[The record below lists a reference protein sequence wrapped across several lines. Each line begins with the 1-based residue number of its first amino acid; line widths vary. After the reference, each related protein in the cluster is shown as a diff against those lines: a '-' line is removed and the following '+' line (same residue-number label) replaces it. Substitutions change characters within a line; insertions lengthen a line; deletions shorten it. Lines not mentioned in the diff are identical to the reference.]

1 MTARFAVCLVLCVAA
16 SVTAQAPPAATG
28 SSFQVVSEPPG
39 ATVEVSPPGDPRFY
53 AKGVAPC
60 QVTVQRALPGEW
72 AVRLTLPDHIPA
84 VRSGSLPSGELRVEL
99 RETDFDAAPAYPI
112 AFESDEETP
121 AIVIAPSTEGDP
133 LARIE
138 DARWP
143 AWSPADGRL
152 AFRRGEE
159 VVLWS
164 PTGERS
170 LGAMPGGRL
179 TFTPDGEFV
188 SAVDARA
195 TGELALLCRPVAGG
209 EDRVFVL
216 GSLPQPGASIRDFAL
231 GRTGE
236 TAAVAWAWEAEDQQ
250 EGSVTLYRL
259 AGDREPVELPLPS
272 DLPTPSA
279 VAFDPV
285 LPALWMLIPR
295 DASAERPSRAI
306 QYLMPEG
313 LIVIQTPPPG
323 ADDFET
329 VERLAF
335 SAAGRWLAVSGGT
348 AAGPRVTILP
358 WRVVGQGPVTHMGRV
373 ADWRPTE

>member
-1 MTARFAVCLVLCVAA
+1 MTARFVVCLVLCVAA
-16 SVTAQAPPAATG
+16 SVTAQEPPAVGA
-28 SSFQVVSEPPG
+28 SFQVVSEPPG

-99 RETDFDAAPAYPI
+99 WETAFDDAHAYPI
-112 AFESDEETP
+112 ALESADETP
-121 AIVIAPSTEGDP
+121 AIVIAPSTGGDP
-133 LARIE
+133 IARID

-143 AWSPADGRL
+143 AWSPTDGRL
-152 AFRRGEE
+152 AFRRGQE
-159 VVLWS
+159 VILWS
-164 PTGERS
+164 PAGERS
-170 LGAMPGGRL
+170 LGAMPGDRL

-188 SAVDARA
+188 TVMDARA
-195 TGELALLCRPVAGG
+195 TGELALICRPVSGG
-209 EDRVFVL
+209 EDRVFLL
-216 GSLPQPGASIRDFAL
+216 GAAPQPGASVRDFDL
-231 GRTGE
+231 GPTGE
-236 TAAVAWAWEAEDQQ
+236 TVAVAWAWEAEEQQ
-250 EGSVTLYRL
+250 GATVTLYRL
-259 AGDREPVELPLPS
+259 AGDREPVELPLPA
-272 DLPTPSA
+272 DLPAPSA

-295 DASAERPSRAI
+295 DASTDRPSRAVH
-306 QYLMPEG
+306 YLMPEG
-313 LIVIQTPPPG
+313 LIAIQTPPPG

-348 AAGPRVTILP
+348 AVGAHVTILP
-358 WRVVGQGPVTHMGRV
+358 WRVVGQAAVTHVGRV
-373 ADWRPTE
+373 ADWRATE